1 MSPDGNPDTVSVFVP
16 DSVVETG
23 GFAASF
29 VELDTSGGELSSEG
43 SINLSILDGGSV
55 ELEAVSILDGMDALF
70 TTPVHVFVPHADSHV
85 SPVLAVHA
93 FSVAISLMEIPSVGS
108 GFWFKLMNLSLG
120 SSNLD
125 AGAVFPGVDSVELD
139 DIGGIDLTFMGS
151 TDFVSVG
158 VLASDWFVGAV
169 SPVEVFSV
177 SSGSFSEHLNSLI
190 SGGERNAGTVVVHVD
205 SLVEDGEWSFHR
217 FSLSE
222 FSDGDS
228 VFGPFVDLMSVFAWT
243 EVTIHTVFLEH
254 LTNSV
259 PHRSALGVNLPAVT
273 MGPDVTF
280 VELGDGIS
288 E

>member
-1 MSPDGNPDTVSVFVP
+1 VP

-23 GFAASF
+23 GFAGSF
-29 VELDTSGGELSSEG
+29 VELDTSGGELSG
-43 SINLSILDGGSV
+43 DGFINLSILDGGSP
-55 ELEAVSILDGMDALF
+55 ELEAVSILDSVDGFF
-70 TTPVHVFVPHADSHV
+70 TTPFAIFAPHADVHV
-85 SPVLAVHA
+85 SPVLAVHT
-93 FSVAISLMEIPSVGS
+93 FFVASSSMEIPSVGS
-108 GFWFKLMNLSLG
+108 GFWFELVNLSFG

-125 AGAVFPGVDSVELD
+125 ACSIFPGVNSVELD

-169 SPVEVFSV
+169 SPLEFFSV
-177 SSGSFSEHLNSLI
+177 FSGSFSENVNSLI

-205 SLVEDGEWSFHR
+205 SLVEDGEWSFHGL
-217 FSLSE
+217 SLSE

-228 VFGPFVDLMSVFAWT
+228 VFGPFVEDISVFAWT
-243 EVTIHTVFLEH
+243 EVTIHTVLLEL

-259 PHRSALGVNLPAVT
+259 PHLSALGVNLPAVT